1 MLSAL
6 AAFAILAGMSSSAA
20 APVRLCFV
28 CLGNICRSP
37 TAEGI
42 MRAIVRDA
50 GLSARIDVESAGTG
64 SWHLGERPDR
74 RASTTAAARGV
85 SLDSRAQQFMPE
97 DFDRFDYVLVVDE
110 RVRSEIQGLARTG
123 AERRKVHLLRAF
135 DPASPA
141 GAAVPDPYYGGQD
154 GFDEVF
160 DICDAACRGLLG
172 HLRET
177 HTLSDEATPQTR
189 A

>member
-1 MLSAL
+1 
-6 AAFAILAGMSSSAA
+6 MSSPAA
-20 APVRLCFV
+20 RPVRLCFV

-42 MRAIVRDA
+42 MRAVVRDA
-50 GLSARIDVESAGTG
+50 GLDARIEVESAGTG
-64 SWHLGERPDR
+64 TWHLGERADR
-74 RASTTAAARGV
+74 RARATAAARGV
-85 SLDSRAQQFMPE
+85 SLDGRAQQFTAE

-110 RVRSEIQGLARTG
+110 RVRTEMRALARTE
-123 AERRKVHLLRAF
+123 AEREKVHLFRAF

-141 GAAVPDPYYGGQD
+141 GAAVPDPYYGEQD
-154 GFDEVF
+154 GFDQVF

-172 HLRET
+172 HLRQT
-177 HTLSDEATPQTR
+177 HAFSDEATSQTR